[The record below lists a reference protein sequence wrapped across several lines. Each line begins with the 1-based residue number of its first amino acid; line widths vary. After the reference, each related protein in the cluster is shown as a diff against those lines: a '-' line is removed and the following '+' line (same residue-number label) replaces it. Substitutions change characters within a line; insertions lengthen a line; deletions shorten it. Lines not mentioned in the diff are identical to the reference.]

1 VSEKL
6 IFKEKTCPKCGKK
19 FSGYIGY
26 TDDQECGKCE
36 DRFLGFVGGI
46 NE

>member
-1 VSEKL
+1 MSKEQHIL
-6 IFKEKTCPKCGKK
+6 FKEKTCPKCGKK

-36 DRFLGFVGGI
+36 DRLFVGGI